1 MLLQLRCNCIFQM
14 VCPLGMP
21 GSAVLCCLQ
30 MKGRK
35 PAALPEGWTR
45 HKDKKGQTYY
55 FNKEKNTSTWQVSV
69 SAGPSLD
76 VCHLNTEG
84 SPNPIYWHAQLIY
97 VEASIWACLLRW
109 VG

>member
-1 MLLQLRCNCIFQM
+1 M
-14 VCPLGMP
+14 VHPLGMP

-30 MKGRK
+30 MRGRK

-69 SAGPSLD
+69 FAGLSLD
-76 VCHLNTEG
+76 VCHLTEG
-84 SPNPIYWHAQLIY
+84 SPNPTYRHAQLID
-97 VEASIWACLLRW
+97 VEASI
-109 VG
+109 